1 MVRLERER
9 ERERETRL
17 IMREE
22 RENNL
27 IFVATCLS
35 ELLLLTT
42 HCSRLVKYFK
52 FSNIDV
58 WCFCFFETIK

>member
-1 MVRLERER
+1 MVKLER

-52 FSNIDV
+52 LTLMYGVFV
-58 WCFCFFETIK
+58 FLKL